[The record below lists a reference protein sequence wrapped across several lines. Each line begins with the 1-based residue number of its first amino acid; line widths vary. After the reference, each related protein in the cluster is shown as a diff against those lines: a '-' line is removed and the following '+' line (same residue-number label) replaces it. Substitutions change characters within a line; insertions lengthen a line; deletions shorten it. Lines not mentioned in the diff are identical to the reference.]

1 MSPFGRNSAAPSELT
16 YSLLSG
22 LRIIEISAFIA
33 APLAG
38 LTLAQLGAEVIRIDP
53 VGGGMD
59 KDRWPIENGRSLYW
73 SGLNRAKKSVCLDLK
88 TPEGQA
94 VLHGLLRT
102 GGSGGGIILTN
113 LTGPDWLEFDRL
125 SEVRPDLIMV
135 DLKGHHDGAPAVDY
149 TVNAAV
155 GVPFATGPEDVDG
168 PVNHMLPAWDAVA
181 GLSLSTAVLAAL
193 RARDETGKKQH
204 LSVALSDVAYAFLG
218 NTGLIAE
225 TELTGTDRPRIGN
238 HIYGAF
244 GQDLPTRDGRHVMVA
259 AITGGQ
265 WRALVKA
272 TGMGEELSRLEH
284 QTGLD
289 FSTDAG
295 RYEGRNAIADLMRDW
310 SSKLDFEELVAVLL
324 QDRAL
329 AGPYRTFTQ
338 MLKEDPRASVQNPM
352 FQMVDHPDVGRY
364 RVPGSAIRVNDT
376 DEGELRAGPKTG
388 QHSRDVIRSAG
399 FSDQDFDE
407 LVARNIAGEGT

>member
-1 MSPFGRNSAAPSELT
+1 M
-16 YSLLSG
+16 
-22 LRIIEISAFIA
+22 RIVEISAFIA

-59 KDRWPIENGRSLYW
+59 KDRWPLKNGTSLYW
-73 SGLNRAKKSVCLDLK
+73 TGLNRAKKSVCLDLK

-94 VLHGLLRT
+94 VLHRLLRW
-102 GGSGGGIILTN
+102 GGADGGIVLTN
-113 LTGPDWLEFDRL
+113 LTGPDWLEFERL
-125 SEVRPDLIMV
+125 CEVRPDLVMV

-149 TVNAAV
+149 TVNAGV
-155 GVPFATGPEDVDG
+155 GVPFATGPQEMEG

-181 GLSLSTAVLAAL
+181 GLTLATAVLAAL
-193 RARDETGKKQH
+193 RARGESGESQH

-218 NTGLIAE
+218 NTGVVAE
-225 TELTGTDRPRIGN
+225 AELTGTDRPRLGN

-244 GQDLPTRDGRHVMVA
+244 GRDLPTRDGRHVMVA

-265 WRALVKA
+265 WRALVEA
-272 TGMGEELSRLEH
+272 TGMGEELLRLEQ

-295 RYEGRNAIADLMRDW
+295 RYEGRGAIADLLSRW
-310 SSKLDFEELVAVLL
+310 SSTLNFEELVVVL
-324 QDRAL
+324 QKNGVL

-338 MLKEDPRASVQNPM
+338 MLREDPRASVQNPM
-352 FQMVDHPDVGRY
+352 FQMVEHPGVGRY
-364 RVPGSAIRVNDT
+364 RVPGSAIRVNNA
-376 DEGELRAGPKTG
+376 DEGELRAGPEPGK
-388 QHSRDVIRSAG
+388 HSREVIRSAG
-399 FSDQDFDE
+399 VSERDIDD
-407 LVARNIAGEGT
+407 LVVRGIAGEGT

>member
-1 MSPFGRNSAAPSELT
+1 MSPSGRNSAALRELT

-59 KDRWPIENGRSLYW
+59 RDRWPIEKGRSLYW

-102 GGSGGGIILTN
+102 GGSDGGIVLTN
-113 LTGPDWLEFDRL
+113 LTGPDWLEFERL
-125 SEVRPDLIMV
+125 CEIRPDLIMV
-135 DLKGHHDGAPAVDY
+135 DLKGHHDGSPAVDY
-149 TVNAAV
+149 TVNAAA
-155 GVPFATGPEDVDG
+155 GVPFATGPQDVEG

-181 GLSLSTAVLAAL
+181 GLTLSTALLAAL
-193 RARDETGKKQH
+193 RARKETGDRQH

-225 TELTGTDRPRIGN
+225 TELTGSDRPRIGN

-244 GQDLPTRDGRHVMVA
+244 GQNLPSRDGRHVMVA

-265 WRALVKA
+265 WRALVRA
-272 TGMGEELSRLEH
+272 TGKGVELGRLEER
-284 QTGLD
+284 TGLD

-295 RYEGRNAIADLMRDW
+295 RYQGREAIASLLRDW
-310 SSKLDFEELVAVLL
+310 SSKLDFKQLLAVL
-324 QDRAL
+324 QRNGVL

-338 MLKEDPRASVQNPM
+338 MLEEDPRASVQNPM
-352 FQMVDHPDVGRY
+352 FQMVDHPSVGRY
-364 RVPGSAIRVNDT
+364 RTPGSAIRVDDA
-376 DEGELRAGPKTG
+376 DEGELHAGPQIG
-388 QHSRDVIRSAG
+388 QHSREVIRSAG
-399 FSDQDFDE
+399 LSDQDIDE
-407 LVARNIAGEGT
+407 LIARNIAGEES